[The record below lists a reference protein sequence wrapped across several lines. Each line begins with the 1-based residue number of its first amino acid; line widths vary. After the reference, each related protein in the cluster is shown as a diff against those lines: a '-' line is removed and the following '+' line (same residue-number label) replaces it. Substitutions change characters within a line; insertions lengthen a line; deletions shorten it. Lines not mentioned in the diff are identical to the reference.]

1 MTRRNFA
8 TGVLGWAVPGVV
20 ALLFA
25 GRSED
30 AGGETAL
37 LVVAVW
43 VGLGVIGCAV
53 AGATVGAALDEAGT
67 AGESILGGL
76 AGVATAWIAAVAAS
90 VVIETVVKVLHLGAV
105 TFLLPIPFVISYAV
119 GFALSA
125 MLNRQDA

>member
-1 MTRRNFA
+1 MSRRNFA

-37 LVVAVW
+37 LVVVVW
-43 VGLGVIGCAV
+43 VGIGVIGCAV
-53 AGATVGAALDEAGT
+53 AGAIVGAGLETAGT
-67 AGESILGGL
+67 ASKAFLDGL
-76 AGVATAWIAAVAAS
+76 AGIATAWIAAVAAS

-105 TFLLPIPFVISYAV
+105 TILLPIPFVIGYAV
-119 GFALSA
+119 GFALLA